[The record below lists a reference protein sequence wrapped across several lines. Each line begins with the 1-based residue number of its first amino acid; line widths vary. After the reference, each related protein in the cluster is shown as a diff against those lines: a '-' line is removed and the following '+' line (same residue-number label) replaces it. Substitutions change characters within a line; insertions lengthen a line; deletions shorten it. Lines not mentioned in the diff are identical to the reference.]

1 MTANSTWQFCID
13 RGGTFTDI
21 VARGPD
27 GRLLT
32 HKLLSENPE
41 AYADAAT
48 AGIADLLGV
57 PRGAK
62 LPTELIQSVKM
73 GTTVATN
80 ALLERKGD
88 RVLLLVSEGFRDAIE
103 IGYQARPKIFARRI
117 EKPSMLYVRVAEVP
131 ERMRTDGAVETPL
144 DLAATRAA
152 FEAARAEGIDAV
164 AIVFMHAY
172 AFPEHEREAAR
183 LAHEAGF
190 AQISVSHEVSPLVKF
205 VGRGDTTVVD
215 AYLSPLLRRYVDR
228 VASALSTRP
237 SGGRSDTSRAK
248 QPGEGEP
255 TDVESRL
262 TQTPSPQGSGGSP
275 HTTGSAGRPPREA
288 EASDPKLLF
297 MQSSG
302 GLTSAH
308 LFKGKDAIL
317 SGPAGGVV
325 GAVET
330 ARIAGF
336 GRVIGFDMGG
346 TSTDVCHF
354 DGVYERTFES
364 VVAGVRVRAPMMLIH
379 TVAAG
384 GGSILFYDGARFRV
398 GPDSAGANP
407 GPACYRRGGP
417 LTVTDANVMV
427 GKLVPDYFPKIFGPA
442 QDQPLDAEIVR
453 ARFAALAA
461 EIGDGREPA
470 QVADGFIRIAVENM
484 ANAILTISVQR
495 GYDVADYV
503 LNSFGGAGGQH
514 ACLVADALGLA
525 RVLIH
530 PLSGVLSAY
539 GMGLAE
545 LKATRSHAVLRLLD
559 AEGLAAAE
567 DLAAP
572 LAEDAKDELAS
583 QGVARAFIRISIVAH
598 LRYLGTDSSLAVAL
612 VVEHFTSPL
621 EGEVDRSLI
630 GQEGGDQRQ
639 VSSEDPTPLP
649 NPSPQGGRES
659 ASSLLAKLRS
669 AFEAMH
675 RQRFGFIS
683 PDKAIEIEAVE
694 VEALGGGDHP
704 REPDLPLSIDEL
716 PEPETMTRLFTGG
729 AWRDAPVFLRSGLEP
744 GHCVAG
750 PALIIEPH
758 QTVLV
763 EPHWQAEVTAKNHLL
778 LTRASARETRAAL
791 GTSVDP
797 VLLEVFNKR
806 FTAIAEQMGYALQNT
821 ARSVNIKERLDFSCA
836 IFDGEGRL
844 VANAPHIPVHLGSM
858 DRSVE
863 TIRREVGGDLAPG
876 DVWMLNAPY
885 NGGTHLP
892 DITVVTPVFAEASF
906 EARRDPE
913 ARAEQASKGDGA
925 HLRTTPGILFFV
937 AARGHHADI
946 GGLAPGSMSPKA
958 TRIEEEGVYIDSF
971 KLVEGGRFR
980 EEAVLELLTKGPY
993 PARDPAQNIADL
1005 KAQAAANI
1013 KGVQELG
1020 KMVAQYGLAVVQAY
1034 MGHVQDNAAASVA
1047 RVIEQLKPSSF
1058 EVETDTGA
1066 RIKAAI
1072 DVDRERGKAIVDFTG
1087 TSAQQPD
1094 TFNAPEPITRAC
1106 ALYVFRTLV
1115 DDDIPLNAG
1124 CLRHIEII
1132 VPDGSML
1139 SPRYP
1144 AAVAAGNVET
1154 SQTIVNCLYGAL
1166 GVLGSA
1172 QGTMN
1177 NLTFGNARAQYYE
1190 TICSGAPAGPG
1201 FDGAAAV
1208 QTHMTNSRLTD
1219 PEVLELRYPVL
1230 LERFEIRRGSGGQ
1243 GSWRAGDGTLRV
1255 IRFLERMECA
1265 ILSGFRRMR
1274 PFGASGGDAGEP
1286 GANFVRRIDGR
1297 LEHLDACA
1305 QIVLEPG
1312 EAITI
1317 KTPTGG
1323 GYGAPDK

>member
-1 MTANSTWQFCID
+1 MSTSGKWQFFID

-21 VARGPD
+21 VARTPD
-27 GRLLT
+27 GTLGTR
-32 HKLLSENPE
+32 KLLSENPE
-41 AYADAAT
+41 AYEDAAI
-48 AGIADLLGV
+48 AGIADLLGS
-57 PRGAK
+57 PRGRS
-62 LPTELIQSVKM
+62 LPSHLIASVRM

-88 RVLLLVSEGFRDAIE
+88 PVLLIVSDGFRDALE

-117 EKPSMLYVRVAEVP
+117 ERPSMLYVRVAEVP
-131 ERMRTDGAVETPL
+131 ERMRADGGVETPL
-144 DLAATRAA
+144 DRAATRAA
-152 FEAARAEGIDAV
+152 LEAARADGIDAV

-172 AFPEHEREAAR
+172 AFPNHEREAAL

-190 AQISVSHEVSPLVKF
+190 AQISVSHAVSPLVKF

-228 VASALSTRP
+228 VAAALSSEVSKT
-237 SGGRSDTSRAK
+237 
-248 QPGEGEP
+248 
-255 TDVESRL
+255 
-262 TQTPSPQGSGGSP
+262 
-275 HTTGSAGRPPREA
+275 
-288 EASDPKLLF
+288 KLLF

-317 SGPAGGVV
+317 SGPAGGVM

-336 GRVIGFDMGG
+336 PQVIGFDMGG

-364 VVAGVRVRAPMMLIH
+364 VVAGVRVRAPMMLIY

-417 LTVTDANVMV
+417 LTVTDPNVMV
-427 GKLVPDYFPKIFGPA
+427 GKLVPAFFPKIFGPT
-442 QDQPLDAEIVR
+442 QDQPLDAEVVR
-453 ARFAALAA
+453 EGFAALAA
-461 EIGDGREPA
+461 EIGDGREA
-470 QVADGFIRIAVENM
+470 ARVADGIIRIAVENM
-484 ANAILTISVQR
+484 ANAILSISVQR
-495 GYDVADYV
+495 GYDVTDYV
-503 LNSFGGAGGQH
+503 LNTFGGAGGQH
-514 ACLVADALGLA
+514 ACLVADALGIGS
-525 RVLIH
+525 VLIH

-545 LKATRSHAVLRLLD
+545 LKATRSRAVLRLLD

-567 DLAAP
+567 ALAAP
-572 LAEDAKDELAS
+572 LADDAKAELAG
-583 QGVARAFIRISIVAH
+583 QGVARNAIRISVLAH
-598 LRYLGTDSSLAVAL
+598 LRYLGTDSSLPV
-612 VVEHFTSPL
+612 PL
-621 EGEVDRSLI
+621 G
-630 GQEGGDQRQ
+630 
-639 VSSEDPTPLP
+639 T
-649 NPSPQGGRES
+649 
-659 ASSLLAKLRS
+659 LAELKS

-683 PDKAIEIEAVE
+683 PDRPIEIEAIE

-704 REPDLPLSIDEL
+704 HEPDLPLSIDEL
-716 PEPETMTRLFTGG
+716 PESQTMTRLFTGG
-729 AWRDAPVFLRSGLEP
+729 TWHDAPVFLRVGLEP

-758 QTVLV
+758 QTVV
-763 EPHWQAEVTAKNHLL
+763 IEPHWQAEVTAKNHLL
-778 LTRASARETRAAL
+778 LTRATKRETRTAL
-791 GTSVDP
+791 GPNVDP

-806 FTAIAEQMGYALQNT
+806 FTSIAEQMGYALQNT

-863 TIRREVGGDLAPG
+863 TIRREVGTDLKRG

-892 DITVVTPVFAEASF
+892 DITVVTPVFATSG
-906 EARRDPE
+906 
-913 ARAEQASKGDGA
+913 AE
-925 HLRTTPGILFFV
+925 ILFFV

-946 GGLAPGSMSPKA
+946 GGIAPGSMSPKA
-958 TRIEEEGVYIDSF
+958 TRIEEEGVYIDPF
-971 KLVEGGRFR
+971 KLVEDGRFG
-980 EEAVLELLTKGPY
+980 EDSVLELLTQGPY

-1005 KAQAAANI
+1005 KAQAAANA
-1013 KGVQELG
+1013 KGVEEIG

-1047 RVIEQLKPSSF
+1047 RVIEHLKPSSF

-1066 RIKAAI
+1066 RIKVAISVGRAAA
-1072 DVDRERGKAIVDFTG
+1072 KAIVDFTG
-1087 TSAQQPD
+1087 TSGQQPD

-1106 ALYVFRTLV
+1106 VLYVFRTLV

-1124 CLRHIEII
+1124 CLRDIEII
-1132 VPDGSML
+1132 VPEGSML
-1139 SPRYP
+1139 APRYP

-1177 NLTFGNARAQYYE
+1177 NLTFGNARTQYYE
-1190 TICSGAPAGPG
+1190 TVCSGAPAGPG
-1201 FDGAAAV
+1201 FDGAAAI

-1230 LERFEIRRGSGGQ
+1230 LERFEIRRGSGGR
-1243 GSWRAGDGTLRV
+1243 GKWRAGDGTLRV

-1274 PFGASGGDAGEP
+1274 PFGARGGEP
-1286 GANFVRRIDGR
+1286 GEAGANCVRRRDGR
-1297 LEHLDACA
+1297 MESLDACA
-1305 QIVLEPG
+1305 QVTLDPG
-1312 EAITI
+1312 DAII
-1317 KTPTGG
+1317 IRTPTGG
-1323 GYGAPDK
+1323 GFGDPHI